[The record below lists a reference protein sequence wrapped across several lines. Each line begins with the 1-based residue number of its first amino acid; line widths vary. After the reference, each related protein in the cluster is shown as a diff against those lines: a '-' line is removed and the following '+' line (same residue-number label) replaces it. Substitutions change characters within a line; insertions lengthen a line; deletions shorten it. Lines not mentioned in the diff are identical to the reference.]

1 MLSCVIIDD
10 EPLGINVLKQYI
22 SKTPFLELKGEFTNP
37 IEALEYLQNQSVD
50 LVFLDI
56 EMEELTG
63 LQFLQMI
70 PSEIFVI
77 IVSAYSQYAIDGYQY
92 DVVGY
97 LLKPVVYEKFYAL
110 AQKVSRLKLEKR
122 TSEIPEVTSS
132 FSKYIFIKDDNVM
145 VRVDTS
151 DILYVEGMRNYLSI
165 QTSTKKYVT
174 YSSMKSIEDLL
185 SPDLFFRIQKSF
197 IVALDKIDK
206 IERNRVYI
214 KDKIIPV
221 GETYAQEFFKII
233 DSKRP

>member
-1 MLSCVIIDD
+1 MLSCVIVDD

-22 SKTPFLELKGEFTNP
+22 SKTPFLELKGAFTNP
-37 IEALEYLQNQSVD
+37 IEALEYLQNQSAD

-70 PSEIFVI
+70 PAEIFVI
-77 IVSAYSQYAIDGYQY
+77 IVSAYSLYAIDGYEY
-92 DVVGY
+92 DAVGY

-110 AQKVSRLKLEKR
+110 SQKASRLKLEKR
-122 TSEIPEVTSS
+122 RPGKSEISTS
-132 FSKYIFIKDDNVM
+132 FSKYIFIKDENVM

-151 DILYVEGMRNYLSI
+151 EILYVEGMRNYLSI

-197 IVALDKIDK
+197 IIALDKIDM
-206 IERNRVYI
+206 IERNRIYI
-214 KDKIIPV
+214 KDKVIPI
-221 GETYAQEFFKII
+221 GETYAQEFFKLI

>member
-1 MLSCVIIDD
+1 MLNCVIVDD

-22 SKTPFLELKGEFTNP
+22 SKTPFLELKGAFTNP
-37 IEALEYLQNQSVD
+37 IEALAYLQNQSVD

-56 EMEELTG
+56 EMEELSG

-70 PSEIFVI
+70 PAEISVI
-77 IVSAYSQYAIDGYQY
+77 IVSAYSQYAIDGYEY
-92 DVVGY
+92 DAVGY

-110 AQKVSRLKLEKR
+110 SQKVSRLKLEKR
-122 TSEIPEVTSS
+122 KPQKTEISS
-132 FSKYIFIKDDNVM
+132 GFSKYLFIKDDNVM

-151 DILYVEGMRNYLSI
+151 DILFVEGMRNYLSI
-165 QTSTKKYVT
+165 HTSAKKYVT

-185 SPDLFFRIQKSF
+185 SPDMFFRIQKSF

-206 IERNRVYI
+206 IERNRIYI
-214 KDKIIPV
+214 KDKIIPI
-221 GETYAQEFFKII
+221 GETYAQEFFKLI